1 MSWKSYLVQV
11 SLHNFFSQIHE
22 IPHIEVELFKLMSYW
37 NRWNTFNTKL
47 ILLQHIVARLAYVGT
62 FDYYP
67 LLHIDFISH
76 FDYNTISNNPSSENV
91 MSFE

>member
-1 MSWKSYLVQV
+1 
-11 SLHNFFSQIHE
+11 
-22 IPHIEVELFKLMSYW
+22 MSYW

-62 FDYYP
+62 FNYYP
-67 LLHIDFISH
+67 MWDIDVISH
-76 FDYNTISNNPSSENV
+76 FDYNTISNNNPSSENV